1 MTINPA
7 LALSIAVAILSQAA
21 ILIRFAQAPPLAILF
36 WRLAIAFVIL
46 LPFQRLSFR
55 EVNTLRP
62 RDWGRWV
69 LAGFSFFLHF
79 YSFFV
84 SVQQSSIAA
93 SNILFCLNTVTT
105 AAGAWLFFSHRL
117 SARVAISIAL
127 GASGVAMLFA
137 SSSALAGSQ
146 NTLGLWSGVGSAL
159 TFSIYILVGKSLRT
173 KLSNLTYT
181 LGLWLMAIG
190 FALVAM
196 LMTATPFFSY
206 SPQSWL
212 AFGLLAILPT
222 LIGHATFTWCL
233 NHIDINVLSAA
244 TLVEPVLA
252 SVVAILILNEH
263 LDMRTVIAFL
273 LTSASVLWLSW
284 PGLQR
289 RLRRKYG
296 H

>member
-21 ILIRFAQAPPLAILF
+21 TLIRLAQAPPLAILF
-36 WRLAIAFVIL
+36 WRLAIAFVVL
-46 LPFQRLSFR
+46 LPFQRQTFR
-55 EVNTLRP
+55 ELDQLEA
-62 RDWGRWV
+62 RDWSRWL

-79 YSFFV
+79 YFFFV
-84 SVQQSSIAA
+84 SVQRSSIAA

-105 AAGAWLFFSHRL
+105 AAGAWLVFSHRL
-117 SARVAISIAL
+117 SVRVAAAIAL
-127 GASGVAMLFA
+127 GASGVTMLFA
-137 SSSALAGSQ
+137 SPSALAGSCD
-146 NTLGLWSGVGSAL
+146 TVGLWSGVGSAI

-173 KLSNLTYT
+173 KLCNLSYT
-181 LGLWLMAIG
+181 LGVWFLAII
-190 FALVAM
+190 FAWISMIV
-196 LMTATPFFSY
+196 TATPFFTYDSE
-206 SPQSWL
+206 SWL
-212 AFGLLAILPT
+212 AFGLLALLPT

-252 SVVAILILNEH
+252 SIVAVLVLNER
-263 LDMRTVIAFL
+263 LDMRTVIAFF

-284 PGLQR
+284 PGLQTR
-289 RLRRKYG
+289 FRRKYG

>member
-21 ILIRFAQAPPLAILF
+21 ILIRLAQAPPLAILF
-36 WRLAIAFVIL
+36 WRLAIAFAVL
-46 LPFQRLSFR
+46 LPFQRHFFR
-55 EVNTLRP
+55 EVSKLKA
-62 RDWGRWV
+62 RDWSHWL

-84 SVQQSSIAA
+84 SVQRSSIAA

-117 SARVAISIAL
+117 SARVAFSIAL

-137 SSSALAGSQ
+137 SPSALAGSGD
-146 NTLGLWSGVGSAL
+146 TVGLWSGVGSAL

-181 LGLWLMAIG
+181 LGLWLIAIG
-190 FALVAM
+190 FASVAM
-196 LMTATPFFSY
+196 LMSATPFFSY
-206 SPQSWL
+206 SPDSWL
-212 AFGLLAILPT
+212 AFGLLALLPT

-252 SVVAILILNEH
+252 SIVAILVLNEH
-263 LDMRTVIAFL
+263 LDVRTVIAFF

>member
-21 ILIRFAQAPPLAILF
+21 ILIRLAQAPPLAILF
-36 WRLAIAFVIL
+36 WRLAIAFVVL
-46 LPFQRLSFR
+46 LPFQRHFFR
-55 EVNTLRP
+55 EVSKLQA
-62 RDWGRWV
+62 RDWSRWL

-84 SVQQSSIAA
+84 SVQRSSIAA

-137 SSSALAGSQ
+137 SSSALAGG
-146 NTLGLWSGVGSAL
+146 NDTIGLWSGVGSAL
-159 TFSIYILVGKSLRT
+159 TFSIYILVGKSLRA

-181 LGLWLMAIG
+181 LGLWLMAIT

-196 LMTATPFFSY
+196 LITATPFFSY
-206 SPQSWL
+206 SPKSWL

-252 SVVAILILNEH
+252 SVVAILVLNEQ

-289 RLRRKYG
+289 RLRRKCG